1 MLGERG
7 AAKVTQASNAA
18 GLDLGQSSEK
28 GDGRKKHD
36 RETLRVSLKRTRRFR
51 RSFSGIFHNL
61 GLY

>member
-28 GDGRKKHD
+28 GDGRKDMTKKLWGFLSK
-36 RETLRVSLKRTRRFR
+36 EQE
-51 RSFSGIFHNL
+51 
-61 GLY
+61 GLEGPYQGYSIT

>member
-28 GDGRKKHD
+28 ERADRGPKDGVKAWGHD
-36 RETLRVSLKRTRRFR
+36 PGLRLSTDQHTHPRT
-51 RSFSGIFHNL
+51 
-61 GLY
+61 